1 MGKNSRG
8 GRLLLPYLIWS
19 IVFIGIGI
27 IRNGLDIKHM
37 VYCLLS
43 GKAAAPFYYIVVLL
57 QLLVITPWLVKHRK
71 TWMYIITPIYLV
83 GVYAYN
89 IITSKMPLFYETI
102 FLAWL
107 FFYLLGLDCRVGK
120 FNKVIQK
127 VRSWWIIIALTLSIG
142 EAFLLLGF
150 GCSTGFACSQIRF
163 SSFAYAAVIA
173 LWLVKMEKMTER
185 TILSRIG
192 DCSYGLFFVH
202 MIFMMIVTKILGII
216 GLDQIWILYWGFS
229 FCLVSI
235 MSIIVVVI
243 GRRIIKNKSA
253 LKAIGFE

>member
-1 MGKNSRG
+1 M
-8 GRLLLPYLIWS
+8 
-19 IVFIGIGI
+19 
-27 IRNGLDIKHM
+27 
-37 VYCLLS
+37 
-43 GKAAAPFYYIVVLL
+43 
-57 QLLVITPWLVKHRK
+57 
-71 TWMYIITPIYLV
+71 
-83 GVYAYN
+83 
-89 IITSKMPLFYETI
+89 
-102 FLAWL
+102 
-107 FFYLLGLDCRVGK
+107 
-120 FNKVIQK
+120 
-127 VRSWWIIIALTLSIG
+127 
-142 EAFLLLGF
+142 GF

-192 DCSYGLFFVH
+192 DCSYGIFFVH

-243 GRRIIKNKSA
+243 GSRIIKNKSV